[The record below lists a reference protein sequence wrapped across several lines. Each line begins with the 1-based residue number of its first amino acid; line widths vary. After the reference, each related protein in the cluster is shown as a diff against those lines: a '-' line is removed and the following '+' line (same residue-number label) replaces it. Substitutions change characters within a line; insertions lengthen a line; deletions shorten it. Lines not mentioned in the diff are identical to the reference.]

1 MYSSGRCRPAGSAIE
16 HDLDTLPGVRR
27 RRIVH
32 FVLLRFVETPI
43 FTEEIVRTL
52 ADSEYAELQAALIL
66 QPDLGEVIPGTG
78 GLRKMR
84 WGLPAQ
90 DRGKRGGIR
99 VIYYW
104 YMSQTLIYLLMV
116 YPKSKRDDLSDRQ
129 KKMLRK
135 IAEGFK

>member
-1 MYSSGRCRPAGSAIE
+1 
-16 HDLDTLPGVRR
+16 V
-27 RRIVH
+27 
-32 FVLLRFVETPI
+32 LRFVETPI
-43 FTEEIVRTL
+43 FTEEIVRILT
-52 ADSEYAELQAALIL
+52 DSEYAELQAALIL

-84 WGLPAQ
+84 WGLQAQ
-90 DRGKRGGIR
+90 GRGKRGGIR

-104 YMSQTLIYLLMV
+104 YMSQALIYLLMV
-116 YPKSKRDDLSDRQ
+116 YPKSKREDLSDRQ